1 MVWSHGNF
9 CSKREL
15 SFFFSGGEE
24 SSSLHQVFCCCCSC
38 GSIVKEMIPIVIQK
52 YHCSA
57 FNSILFSEMIK
68 TWQTQTDRQS
78 FFFIWSTKK
87 CIFQKCNTFLCY
99 SLPSCLLLPR
109 KKVSRINFQKNFKS
123 ILSRNHASWG
133 LKMHLWNVPAKQEKV
148 KVCMHG
154 NSYLVAVRPTT
165 LSNSSFAKRP
175 ALPTNQPHYLV
186 NDL

>member
-1 MVWSHGNF
+1 MEGRNHHHSIK
-9 CSKREL
+9 C
-15 SFFFSGGEE
+15 FFG
-24 SSSLHQVFCCCCSC
+24 CCCSC

-68 TWQTQTDRQS
+68 TWKTQTDRQS
-78 FFFIWSTKK
+78 FFLFD
-87 CIFQKCNTFLCY
+87 
-99 SLPSCLLLPR
+99 LPKNAFSKSATHFCVTHCQAACFCHV

-154 NSYLVAVRPTT
+154 NSYLVTVRLTT

-175 ALPTNQPHYLV
+175 ALPTNQPQYLV